1 MYPFG
6 YFEGMVA
13 FFYENMVVLLHSDI
27 AAFFIPFRCAD
38 ILVQSVAER

>member
-6 YFEGMVA
+6 YSKDMVA
-13 FFYENMVVLLHSDI
+13 FFYENMVVLLHADI

-38 ILVQSVAER
+38 ILVQPVAER